1 MVNKLYTYPENFRA
15 HKAIVAAQYSGQPL
29 EVVKNFKYGET
40 NKTEEFLKK
49 FPLGKVPA
57 LETKDGQNLSD
68 ANAIAF
74 YLANDQLRGVDE
86 TSRAQVLQWVSFAD
100 NELLQPVVTLVFP
113 ALKILQVSGDELK
126 RANEDLTRVVG
137 LLNSHLE
144 NRQYLV
150 GDNVTL
156 ADLAV
161 ATHLMPLLQN
171 VWDNEKLAKHAN
183 LSKWFNNL
191 VSQKEFAVLGDLK
204 LKQAKKKAEPK
215 EPQTGG
221 DQLQGEAPKP
231 KDPFLQFPAGTFD
244 MDAFKREYS
253 NKSEDESIKYFWEK
267 LDKDHYSIWHCEY
280 LFPQELTK
288 VFMSCNL
295 IGGMMQRLDRMRKH
309 AFGSMCLFGTDN
321 NSTISGIWVWRGP
334 ELAFTLSED
343 LQVDYESYAWKKL
356 DPNDPETVKTVN
368 EYLRWEG
375 DFGGKKF
382 NQGKIFK

>member
-1 MVNKLYTYPENFRA
+1 MNE
-15 HKAIVAAQYSGQPL
+15 
-29 EVVKNFKYGET
+29 
-40 NKTEEFLKK
+40 
-49 FPLGKVPA
+49 
-57 LETKDGQNLSD
+57 
-68 ANAIAF
+68 ANAISY

-86 TSRAQVLQWVSFAD
+86 ISRAQVLQWLSFAD

-113 ALKILQVSGDELK
+113 QLKILQVSGDELK
-126 RANEDLTRVVG
+126 RANEELVRVVNV
-137 LLNSHLE
+137 LNSHL
-144 NRQYLV
+144 NDRQYLV
-150 GDNVTL
+150 GNQVTL

-161 ATHLMPLLQN
+161 VSYLIPLLQN

-183 LSKWFNNL
+183 LAKWFNNL

-204 LKQAKKKAEPK
+204 LKQAKKKAPAEPK
-215 EPQTGG
+215 PAIGG
-221 DQLQGEAPKP
+221 DELAAEPPKP

-267 LDKDHYSIWHCEY
+267 FDKENYSIWYCEY
-280 LFPQELTK
+280 LFPDELTK

-309 AFGSMCLFGTDN
+309 AFGSVCLFGEDN
-321 NSTISGIWVWRGP
+321 NSTISGVWFWRGH
-334 ELAFTLSED
+334 ELAFTLCED
-343 LQVDYESYAWKKL
+343 CQVDYESYSWKKL
-356 DPNDPETVKTVN
+356 DPNDPATKKLVD